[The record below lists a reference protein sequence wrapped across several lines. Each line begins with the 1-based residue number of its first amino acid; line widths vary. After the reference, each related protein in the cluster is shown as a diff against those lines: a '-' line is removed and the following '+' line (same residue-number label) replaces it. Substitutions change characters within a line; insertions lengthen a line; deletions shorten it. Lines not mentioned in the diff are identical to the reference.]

1 MVSTIEKIL
10 SGVASL
16 MGCIDEQQKMIDS
29 LRIMINAQHEMLSK
43 TSDLTMLNTKTIK
56 ALEEQVEARWGGG

>member
-29 LRIMINAQHEMLSK
+29 LRRMIDMQNEMI
-43 TSDLTMLNTKTIK
+43 TKTGALALANNETIK
-56 ALEEQVEARWGGG
+56 ELVEQVEARWGGG